1 MNFRKRAA
9 ELLEQGHYNDRPSRV
24 LNLLLIVL
32 ISLNVVAIFLGSEDA
47 FYDEYH
53 EALWLFEIFSVLVF
67 TVEYLARVWS
77 AVDLEEHPDRRPV
90 IGRLRYM
97 LTPMALI
104 DLLAIL
110 PFYLSLYVSFDL
122 RFLRVVRML
131 RLLKLTRYS
140 PALGALL
147 DVIQREAEALMA
159 AFVVLLLMLVFS
171 ACGIYLLEGDTQ
183 PEVFGSIPESMWWAI
198 VTLTTVGYGDV
209 VPITVGG
216 QVFAGLIGLIGI
228 GMIAV
233 PAAILASGFAECIHE
248 RRQKYTHHIHELL
261 RDGILDE
268 RDRWL
273 LEGLRR
279 DLGLRSDEALHLIRN
294 MVHEARQTKMSHC
307 PHCGEH
313 LHEDQVTDQ

>member
-1 MNFRKRAA
+1 MSVRKRAA

-24 LNLLLIVL
+24 LNLLLILL
-32 ISLNVVAIFLGSEDA
+32 ISLNVFAIILGSESG
-47 FYDEYH
+47 FYARFQRE
-53 EALWLFEIFSVLVF
+53 LWVFEVFSVLVF
-67 TVEYLARVWS
+67 TIEYLARVWS
-77 AVDLEEHPDRRPV
+77 AIDLEEAADKRP
-90 IGRLRYM
+90 ILGRLRYI

-104 DLLAIL
+104 DLIAIL
-110 PFYLSLYVSFDL
+110 PFYLSLYLSFDL

-147 DVIQREAEALMA
+147 DVIQREAEALLA

-171 ACGIYLLEGDTQ
+171 ASGIYLLEGEIQPDT
-183 PEVFGSIPESMWWAI
+183 FGSIPSSMWWSI

-209 VPITVGG
+209 VPVTVGG
-216 QVFAGLIGLIGI
+216 KVFAGLIGLIGI

-233 PAAILASGFAECIHE
+233 PAAILASGFAESIHDRRRKYNE
-248 RRQKYTHHIHELL
+248 RIHFLL

-268 RDRWL
+268 NDRWQ

-279 DLGLRSDEALHLIRN
+279 DLGLRSDEALHLIRR
-294 MVHEARQTKMSHC
+294 MLEEARETTLSHC
-307 PHCGEH
+307 PHCGKH
-313 LHEDQVTDQ
+313 LSNE

>member
-1 MNFRKRAA
+1 MSIRKRVA

-24 LNLLLIVL
+24 LNLLLILL
-32 ISLNVVAIFLGSEDA
+32 ISLNVFAIILGSESG
-47 FYDEYH
+47 FYERH
-53 EALWLFEIFSVLVF
+53 QRALWVFEVFSVLVF

-77 AVDLEEHPDRRPV
+77 AVDLEEATDKRP
-90 IGRLRYM
+90 ILGRLRYM
-97 LTPMALI
+97 LSPMALI
-104 DLLAIL
+104 DLIAIV

-147 DVIQREAEALMA
+147 DVIQRETEALLA

-171 ACGIYLLEGDTQ
+171 ASGIYLLEGGIQPDT
-183 PEVFGSIPESMWWAI
+183 FGSIPSSMWWSI

-209 VPITVGG
+209 VPVTVGG
-216 QVFAGLIGLIGI
+216 KVFAGLIGLIGI

-233 PAAILASGFAECIHE
+233 PAAILASGFAESIHDRRRKYNE
-248 RRQKYTHHIHELL
+248 RIHHLL

-268 RDRWL
+268 KDRWQ

-279 DLGLRSDEALHLIRN
+279 DLGLRSDEALHLIHR
-294 MVHEARQTKMSHC
+294 MLEEARQMKLSHC
-307 PHCGEH
+307 PHCGQH
-313 LHEDQVTDQ
+313 LHEGQEPDQ

>member
-1 MNFRKRAA
+1 MNYRKRAA

-32 ISLNVVAIFLGSEDA
+32 ISLNVVAIILGSESD
-47 FYDEYH
+47 FYDRH
-53 EALWLFEIFSVLVF
+53 KQALWAFEVFSVLVF
-67 TVEYLARVWS
+67 TIEYLARVWS
-77 AVDLEEHPDRRPV
+77 AVDLEEFGDKRP
-90 IGRLRYM
+90 ILGRLRYM

-110 PFYLSLYVSFDL
+110 PFYLSLYLSFDL

-147 DVIQREAEALMA
+147 DVIQQEADALLA

-171 ACGIYLLEGDTQ
+171 ASGIYLLEGEIQ
-183 PEVFGSIPESMWWAI
+183 PETFGSIPSSMWWAI

-209 VPITVGG
+209 VPITTGG
-216 QVFAGLIGLIGI
+216 KVFAGMIGLIGI

-248 RRQKYTHHIHELL
+248 RRRKYVERIHVLL
-261 RDGILDE
+261 SDGILDE
-268 RDRWL
+268 RDRWH

-279 DLGLRSDEALHLIRN
+279 DLGLRSDEALQLIQG
-294 MVHEARQTKMSHC
+294 MLDEARQSRLSHC

-313 LHEDQVTDQ
+313 LDDEPTP